1 MSTAPKSKANQQNG
15 EPSAGRF
22 SAEERAAMKERAAEL
37 KAEGRRA
44 SAAEKTAAEQAAVLA
59 KIAEMPQPDRA
70 TAERLHTI
78 VTDAAPELSP
88 KLYYGQPGWAK
99 AGKVIVFFRSGL
111 MDKARY
117 STLGFSVQATLDEK
131 GGLWPT
137 SYALEQ
143 LTDDSAKTIA
153 KLVKKAVR

>member
-1 MSTAPKSKANQQNG
+1 
-15 EPSAGRF
+15 
-22 SAEERAAMKERAAEL
+22 MKERAAEL
-37 KAEGRRA
+37 KGDARRG
-44 SAAEKTAAEQAAVLA
+44 SAAEKAAADAAAMQA

-70 TAERLHTI
+70 MAERLQAI
-78 VTDAAPELSP
+78 VTDAAPELLP

-117 STLGFSVQATLDEK
+117 STLGFSVQAKLDEK

-143 LTDDSAKTIA
+143 LTDESANTIA
-153 KLVKKAVR
+153 DLVKRAVSGG